1 MSAALLVADR
11 LAKHFPVRLSLF
23 ERRALRAVD
32 GVDLAVNRGETFGI
46 VGESGSGK
54 STLARMLVGLID
66 PTSGSVRY
74 EGGKP
79 LGAMSTTELRAV
91 RRDVQI
97 VFQDPYGSLNPRMRV
112 AEIVERPLVVHR
124 LGPRPWRRARV
135 AELFEA
141 VGLPARGRDRYP
153 HEFSGGQRQRVAIA
167 RALATQ
173 PKLIVLDEPTSAVD
187 VSVQATILNL
197 LADLQA
203 EFGLTYVLIS
213 HDMRVVEHACDRVAV
228 MYLGRI
234 VETADKRSLFDE
246 PLHPYT
252 RALLAAVPTMDLHSR
267 RTDLVVGEPPSPLW
281 PPDGCRFNPRC
292 PWARDTCRVDEPVL
306 REISAGHV
314 AACHF
319 AEEIQA
325 GSRPTDPVAEAS
337 RA

>member
-1 MSAALLVADR
+1 MSAGLLVADR

-32 GVDLAVNRGETFGI
+32 GVDLTVNPGETLGI

-74 EGGKP
+74 DGGKP
-79 LGAMSTTELRAV
+79 LGAMTPTELRAV

-112 AEIVERPLVVHR
+112 AEIVERPLVVHA

-135 AELFEA
+135 AALFEA
-141 VGLPARGRDRYP
+141 VGLPARARDRFP

-234 VETADKRSLFDE
+234 VETAEKRALFDE

-252 RALLAAVPTMDLHSR
+252 RALLAAVPTMDRGAS

-281 PPDGCRFNPRC
+281 PPDGCPFHPRC
-292 PWARDTCRVDEPVL
+292 PWARDRCRVDEPVL

-319 AEEIQA
+319 AEEIRA
-325 GSRPTDPVAEAS
+325 GARPTDPVVEAG